1 MRGKKSSGM
10 VLTAPSTTAKY
21 RRNTPFPDPDKR
33 LEKLREQW
41 LDPQARLEQ
50 LEQQYKSWVIREVIY
65 SDMVHEAECK
75 WLASE
80 AGQMRGGNTTQRKGQ
95 QHQALVAQAWKET
108 NQGSYPQAHE
118 RYRELCTEKGLIPW
132 KSTRYFNHKLTE
144 HCKRLKPSA

>member
-95 QHQALVAQAWKET
+95 LRKALAIRAWNET
-108 NQGSYPQAHE
+108 GQDSYTRAHK
-118 RYRELCTEKGLIPW
+118 RYCELCTKGGLTPW
-132 KSTRYFNHKLTE
+132 KERRTFDRAINKH
-144 HCKRLKPSA
+144 RANQP